1 MDMYV
6 RMFDEMNRHKNHN
19 PTIGII
25 LCSETNKDIARYS
38 ILNDNKQLFAA
49 KYLTYLPTEETLR
62 REIEQQ
68 KEIFYLQ
75 HNKQFNTI
83 SENETNQNF

>member
-1 MDMYV
+1 MNMYV
-6 RMFDEMNRHKNHN
+6 QMFDEMNKNRIHN

-25 LCSETNKDIARYS
+25 LCAETNKDIAKYS

-49 KYLTYLPTEETLR
+49 KYLTYLPSEEVLR

-75 HNKQFNTI
+75 HNKSNNENT
-83 SENETNQNF
+83 EQ